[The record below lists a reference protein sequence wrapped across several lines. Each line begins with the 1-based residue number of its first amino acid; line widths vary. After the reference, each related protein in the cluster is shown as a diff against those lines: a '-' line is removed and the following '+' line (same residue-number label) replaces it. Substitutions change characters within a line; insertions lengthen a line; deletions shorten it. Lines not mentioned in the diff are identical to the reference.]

1 MRAVLQRAATA
12 KVTVA
17 DEVVGQ
23 IDRPGLV
30 ALVAAHRE
38 DGPSDVEKMASKII
52 NLRLLEGDSS
62 VAQQSAPVLLVS
74 QFTLYGR
81 TKKGTRP
88 SWSDAA
94 PGNVAEPMI
103 NDLVQLLRESG
114 IEVATGVFGAMMQ
127 VSLVNDGPF
136 TVIVDTRD

>member
-1 MRAVLQRAATA
+1 MRAVLQRAREAS
-12 KVTVA
+12 VTVGG
-17 DEVVGQ
+17 EVVGR

-38 DGPSDVEKMASKII
+38 DTHADVEKMARRIRD
-52 NLRLLEGDSS
+52 LRILEGEQS
-62 VAQQSAPVLLVS
+62 VAQAGAPVLLVS

-81 TKKGTRP
+81 TKKGSRP

-94 PGNVAEPMI
+94 PGAVAQPLFDE
-103 NDLVQLLRESG
+103 LVSLLRGDGVSVEPG
-114 IEVATGVFGAMMQ
+114 IFGAMMD
-127 VSLVNDGPF
+127 VALVNQGPF

>member
-1 MRAVLQRAATA
+1 MRAVLQRAREAS
-12 KVTVA
+12 VTVGG
-17 DEVVGQ
+17 EVVGR

-38 DGPSDVEKMASKII
+38 DTHADVEKMARRIRG
-52 NLRLLEGDSS
+52 LRILEGEQS
-62 VAQQSAPVLLVS
+62 VAQAGAPVLLVS

-81 TKKGTRP
+81 TKKGSRP

-94 PGNVAEPMI
+94 PGAVAQPLFDE
-103 NDLVQLLRESG
+103 LVSLLRGDGVSVETG
-114 IEVATGVFGAMMQ
+114 IFGAMMD
-127 VSLVNDGPF
+127 VALVNQGPF